1 MSLKK
6 EFQEFINTKPV
17 PPYATLPK
25 SGIDVEWNELMKGWK
40 VDMGMRV
47 DEFLLK
53 NPDLLEN
60 IRTKHPELI
69 KHLELGQIST
79 RTIMKR
85 GLAEAILNEMIE
97 ATDLPAGEADRIF
110 KGQRL
115 RSIASGTLTAD
126 ARDKLY
132 EDAFKAGQLP
142 ARTSINPQ
150 GGVRQASPEF
160 NEIVDFHEGAK
171 PQRMKRLRKAG
182 LIPAD
187 PKDGELVYIDPTGDG
202 TLANQAGDEWV
213 IWGKG
218 KHRRLKNK
226 TAFND
231 TRKALDPRTGKV
243 GSRYAIRRRY
253 ESKRKRDLVPQTEA
267 DRKAIDRTMNA
278 IAEYNNGENPWGVKL
293 EDGDPRYLIKEH
305 VVGKNTWKR
314 VGLPGSAERDSNVA
328 PNALGEAR
336 QKTNLENRLI
346 AAEYEGRYS
355 VDWDPSTKSLW
366 IDPTTD
372 FKPGVHGDK
381 SIEIKNV
388 NGNYDIE
395 TPLRKLRAIRSATNL
410 RKPDFGTWTGKLGK
424 ADAAIR
430 FASGDY
436 IGGGMGLAFQNKR
449 VQRAIAKSLA
459 KSGAKLAPGVG
470 ITLSGL
476 ETAGYTSQGRWT
488 QAGISALSGL
498 VGEVPVVGDLVST
511 GLDLTNTFLDLAHGG
526 IGTSGME
533 MDDIQSVD
541 RRYVRNA
548 AKASRNLSFL

>member
-6 EFQEFINTKPV
+6 EFLEFINTKPV

-25 SGIDVEWNELMKGWK
+25 SGIDVEWSELMNGWK
-40 VDMGMRV
+40 IDMGMRV
-47 DEFLLK
+47 DEFLSR
-53 NPDLLEN
+53 NPDILEN

-69 KHLELGQIST
+69 KHLEVGQIST
-79 RTIMKR
+79 RTIMRR
-85 GLAEAILNEMIE
+85 GLAEAILSEMID

-110 KGQRL
+110 KGQQL
-115 RSIASGTLTAD
+115 RFIGTGTLDAK
-126 ARDKLY
+126 ARDEIYQNALK
-132 EDAFKAGQLP
+132 KGQLP
-142 ARTSINPQ
+142 ARTLLNPQ
-150 GGVRQASPEF
+150 GGVRQSSPHT
-160 NEIVDFHEGAK
+160 EIVDFHKGVK

-182 LIPAD
+182 LIPAK
-187 PKDGELVYIDPTGDG
+187 PKDGELIYIDPVGDG

-218 KHRRLKNK
+218 KHSRIKNR

-231 TRKALDPRTGKV
+231 TRRALNPRTGKV
-243 GSRYAIRRRY
+243 GINYETRRRY
-253 ESKRKRDLVPQTEA
+253 EGKRKRDLVPQTEA
-267 DRKAIDRTMNA
+267 DRKAIDRTMHA
-278 IAEYNNGENPWGVKL
+278 IAEYNNGANPWGVKL

-305 VVGKNTWKR
+305 IVGKNTWKR

-336 QKTNLENRLI
+336 QKTNLENRLL
-346 AAEYEGRYS
+346 AAEYGGRYS

-366 IDPTTD
+366 IDPTAD

-395 TPLRKLRAIRSATNL
+395 APLRKLKAPRAATNL

-436 IGGGMGLAFQNKR
+436 IGGGMGLVFQNKR

-498 VGEVPVVGDLVST
+498 VGEVPLVGDLVST

-533 MDDIQSVD
+533 MDDIQLKT
-541 RRYVRNA
+541 RQY
-548 AKASRNLSFL
+548 SRLSAIAGR